1 MGNTTSK
8 PTTTQKRP
16 AKVALSAIA
25 LDNESG
31 TARPGP
37 LMPDWV
43 KELTIALKNT
53 GRLDPVLLWKS
64 PEGPE
69 APLVILDGRH
79 RIAAYRSEGAVRHIP
94 ATVIT
99 CPWREALL
107 VSARSHSKAQY
118 PLTAN
123 ERADFAWRL
132 VRESGLAYSKNEI
145 VRATATSARTVA
157 RMRARL
163 RDAQLKGAEG
173 DFTGNWW
180 RDREDRVET
189 EMEDDMTEDQ
199 RNAYIEEG
207 VKETRNFLDRR
218 GKGGWRSEI
227 SIVDE
232 CLIGALGVSRIRAMA
247 EYTFPCSE
255 DANEWFSTLTAD
267 SPDIDPHDDDMPDF

>member
-1 MGNTTSK
+1 
-8 PTTTQKRP
+8 
-16 AKVALSAIA
+16 
-25 LDNESG
+25 
-31 TARPGP
+31 
-37 LMPDWV
+37 MPDWV

-53 GRLDPVLLWKS
+53 GRLDPILLWAS

-79 RIAAYRSEGAVRHIP
+79 RIAAYRSEGVSRNIP

-107 VSARSHSKAQY
+107 ISARSHSKAQY

-132 VRESGLAYSKNEI
+132 VRESGLAYSKSEI
-145 VRATATSARTVA
+145 AKATATSARTVA

-163 RDAQLKGAEG
+163 GDAQRRGDEG
-173 DFTGNWW
+173 KFTGSWW
-180 RDREDRVET
+180 RDRDDRVET

-199 RNAYIEEG
+199 RRAYIEEG
-207 VKETRNFLDRR
+207 TKEIRNLLDRR
-218 GKGGWRSEI
+218 GKSGWRSEI

-232 CLIGALGVSRIRAMA
+232 CLIKALGVSRIRAVA
-247 EYTFPCSE
+247 EYTFPSTE
-255 DANEWFSTLTAD
+255 DADEWFSTVTAD
-267 SPDIDPHDDDMPDF
+267 SPDIDPHDDPMPDF